1 MRRLLVF
8 LTALLAAAFVV
19 APAPAFAGSPLRT
32 YAADTWRSMVALTD
46 PATGLPA
53 DNIGG
58 DLSATSRSNHT
69 SPTNIRAH
77 LWSTGAAPDI
87 GLVSRPEAVLPRRP
101 TSRTPAGAP

>member
-58 DLSATSRSNHT
+58 DLSATSRSKYT
-69 SPTNIRAH
+69 SPTNIGAY
-77 LWSTGAAPDI
+77 LWSTVAARDI
-87 GLVSRPEAVLPRRP
+87 GLISRREAVRRIDQ
-101 TSRTPAGAP
+101 TLGTL